1 MKDFSFELYRQDL
14 IDYFERNKDVFRRMP
29 NGIFSGFRFENNLF
43 ENMTESLVAIIGYP
57 HRDEGSSKPY
67 REIYL
72 MCQPVDS
79 PSALYREINRAEVLG
94 FLRENKEQPRYVP
107 DWIETND
114 GTRLQK
120 LSSIVKQWLEA
131 QVPQKATA
139 AVLDILK
146 SHKRKPVVTQQNK
159 EDGLLEDKFKMEN
172 FDLIVWEYV
181 TVNK

>member
-1 MKDFSFELYRQDL
+1 
-14 IDYFERNKDVFRRMP
+14 
-29 NGIFSGFRFENNLF
+29 
-43 ENMTESLVAIIGYP
+43 
-57 HRDEGSSKPY
+57 
-67 REIYL
+67 
-72 MCQPVDS
+72 MCQPVGAS
-79 PSALYREINRAEVLG
+79 SAMYREINRAEVLA

-107 DWIETND
+107 EWIETND

-146 SHKRKPVVTQQNK
+146 SHKLKPIKTQQKK
-159 EDGLLEDKFKMEN
+159 EDGLLEEKFKIEN